1 MLFRY
6 CEKYY
11 SPASEDARDI
21 FLYLLRVYLRPP
33 EGVKPMLTPALRLLN
48 KHFNRIDTPKV
59 YAPKPR
65 AMQRSDHR
73 KALELLP
80 PDVPISELY
89 PFFENVL
96 QQTSHNRKEAQVL
109 KNLLKSENLQVAFNG
124 FISAS
129 HTALR
134 YEKSLSGV
142 APVPLPLK
150 KIECVSFAASD
161 WELAYSPATLTT

>member
-1 MLFRY
+1 MVSMNKLSRFLLINFVIQRLPKSGWCAFDEKLMLFRY

-65 AMQRSDHR
+65 ACNALTIERLLSYCLLMCPYQSCILSLRMFCSKQVTIVR
-73 KALELLP
+73 KRR
-80 PDVPISELY
+80 
-89 PFFENVL
+89 F
-96 QQTSHNRKEAQVL
+96 
-109 KNLLKSENLQVAFNG
+109 
-124 FISAS
+124 
-129 HTALR
+129 
-134 YEKSLSGV
+134 
-142 APVPLPLK
+142 
-150 KIECVSFAASD
+150 
-161 WELAYSPATLTT
+161 